1 MKEATQAHPAQSPTA
16 GPHWSVILPSMV
28 FSSIWFINQENDGSS
43 TTELWGWSQQGLA
56 QEEPQGEIPLQSM
69 IWALQN
75 GLYSDRSSAQCS
87 SAHTSQL
94 LQCKTPFL
102 PLIFLILNSLRKEL
116 GSLTHMP
123 SVRDLTCMLQT
134 GGVPGL
140 VLTEKWVLPLWS
152 CFEFEKKHVLDITK
166 HSYTVSSSGFGSQE
180 HYSFPP
186 SRGSLLHRW
195 TGQLFIQILFILLV
209 LNYAY

>member
-1 MKEATQAHPAQSPTA
+1 MSTGMFVSLHVRFCSEA
-16 GPHWSVILPSMV
+16 V
-28 FSSIWFINQENDGSS
+28 FSRSPKWPKHERSHSGPPSPKNQSWTSLTCHASLNTFSSSRFINQEKDGSS
-43 TTELWGWSQQGLA
+43 TTELWGWSQQGPV
-56 QEEPQGEIPLQSM
+56 QEEPQGEIPLQFM

-123 SVRDLTCMLQT
+123 SVGELTCMLQT

-140 VLTEKWVLPLWS
+140 LLTEKWVLPLWS
-152 CFEFEKKHVLDITK
+152 CFEFV
-166 HSYTVSSSGFGSQE
+166 
-180 HYSFPP
+180 
-186 SRGSLLHRW
+186 
-195 TGQLFIQILFILLV
+195 
-209 LNYAY
+209 